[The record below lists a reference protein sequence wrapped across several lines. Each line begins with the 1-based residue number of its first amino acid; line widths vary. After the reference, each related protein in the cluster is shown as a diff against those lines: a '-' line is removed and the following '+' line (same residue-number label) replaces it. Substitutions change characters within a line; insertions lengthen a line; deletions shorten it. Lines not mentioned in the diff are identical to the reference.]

1 MTYLHLCT
9 SHVFAARF
17 ERDYFFVKDFS
28 EIEGDNELKL
38 TYLDDVV
45 RYKKMAD
52 GTLKPTK
59 LDNYDYVCQEYR
71 YQCIQEPNLTYYVF
85 RIFRATDKD
94 LKQFVGKA
102 FVQKVEEDHQIIT
115 SLKKTIQYM
124 YLRT

>member
-1 MTYLHLCT
+1 MNEIVVKMKSFSNDTK
-9 SHVFAARF
+9 
-17 ERDYFFVKDFS
+17 DFFVKDFS
-28 EIEGDNELKL
+28 EIEDDKELKL

-52 GTLKPTK
+52 GTLKPAK

-115 SLKKTIQYM
+115 SLIKTIQYM
-124 YLRT
+124 HLRT